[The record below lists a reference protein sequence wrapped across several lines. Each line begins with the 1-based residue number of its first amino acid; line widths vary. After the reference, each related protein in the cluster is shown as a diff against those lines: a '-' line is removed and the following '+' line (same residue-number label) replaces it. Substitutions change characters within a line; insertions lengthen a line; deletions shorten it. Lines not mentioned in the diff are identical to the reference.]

1 MSIFQSLIVA
11 GEWVGH
17 AHWPGA
23 GDTPTPGFSRWAQSL
38 LNTKWDQKSYFPKGK
53 PECYPRRKRNGAG
66 QAKTIGIHPVFHG
79 WQPRKTK
86 RELVLPSSKTSHCST
101 RSSPALQGCW
111 QQAVLPGEEMKQTL
125 ASDALQKLLA
135 HYILLPSGSPSAA
148 LWPQFTFFSISFHFP
163 SPQPFT
169 MLWFSLPSEHNW
181 EGAWHI
187 GKA

>member
-1 MSIFQSLIVA
+1 MGGTCSLARGRRHANSWLQQMSSVPLEHKVRPEELFPQRKTWVLAQKKGAWCWA
-11 GEWVGH
+11 G
-17 AHWPGA
+17 
-23 GDTPTPGFSRWAQSL
+23 
-38 LNTKWDQKSYFPKGK
+38 
-53 PECYPRRKRNGAG
+53 
-66 QAKTIGIHPVFHG
+66 PVFHG

-86 RELVLPSSKTSHCST
+86 RELALPSSKTSHCST

-169 MLWFSLPSEHNW
+169 MSWFSLPSEHNW